1 MQWLAGLSV
10 RRPVLAA
17 VIILAMV
24 FLGAFSYAGLK
35 VERFPNVDIPFVIV
49 TVVDPGA
56 SPEEIE
62 GDVTNKIEDAV
73 SSVSGIDHTQSTS
86 AEGVSIVSIQF
97 VLEKNIDVAAQ
108 DVQNKINSIP
118 DLPAGIDPPTV
129 FKFDPSALPI
139 MTVALS
145 ASRPVRDLSE
155 YADKVLRPQLEGAAG
170 VGQVTLI
177 GDQARQINIVVD
189 PDRLA
194 AYGLPV
200 TSVLSAVQNQ
210 NVQLPAGNV
219 DQGNTQ
225 LTLRALN
232 RVTSPRELTTVGLT
246 TRSGRPVTLG
256 DVAAVEDGAAEAV
269 TTANVNGTPAVLLSI
284 TKQSGAN
291 TVNVVHAL
299 KARLHQM
306 APLLPAGYDLRVVR
320 DQSVFVEASTAA
332 VQEHLIVGSI
342 LAAFVVFLF
351 LGNWRPTVIAALA
364 IPTSIIAT
372 FTLIAWLG
380 MTLNMI
386 TLLALALVVGIVID
400 DAIVVLENIYRLM
413 KEKGLPPAQA
423 AVEGTREIGPA
434 VTATTLSLI
443 AVFLPLAFMSG
454 IVGQF
459 MKSFGW
465 TMAFSIAVSLIVSF
479 TLTPSLSARWLR
491 AERRPRGPD
500 GSGSQGASADASAPA
515 DSAAGHHQIEAL
527 VDTGVGSDASAERGR
542 VYGALDR
549 GYHRLLEW
557 ALRRRWAVI
566 ALTLLTLVSIGPIGA
581 AVHKNFLPEDDQS
594 QLEVVAR
601 APEGWTLDATSRFAT
616 QLASEIRHLS
626 GVDYTIVTAGDNPQH
641 SPNRFTIFVQLVDLG
656 KRHVTQQAL
665 YGQIRDRIL
674 SRYAYL
680 GLQSQVEAT
689 SEFGGSGG
697 FQPVDYVVSGPDL
710 AVLTR
715 AGDRGLAAL
724 KSIPGVVDARSS
736 LVSGAPQLGMRVDR
750 GRAADLGVNAVDA
763 ANAMYMLV
771 QGIEVK
777 SAKYAEAGQQ
787 YKIVIRADKRYRS
800 NEQLLA
806 ELPVGSSTTGI
817 ASLEQVVTT
826 SRGAGPSEISHYN
839 RRRQVELTANLQPGT
854 SQAAVLQQLD
864 RKMRALGLGPAY
876 DMTFTGQALE
886 QGRQAAAFMTSF
898 MMSFVFMYLVLAAQ
912 FESWIHPVTILL
924 SLPLT
929 VPFALLSILMLNGS
943 LNILSQLG
951 ILVLF
956 GVVKKNAILQIDRA
970 NHLRAAGMDRNAAI
984 IQASRDRLRPILM
997 TTIAFVAGMIPL
1009 FISRGVGAETNRAMS
1024 SVIIGGQVFSLVL
1037 TLVAI
1042 PVIYSYFD
1050 DLQHVGVWAW
1060 VARRFGRPRGAGV
1073 PAMTGGS
1080 E

>member
-1 MQWLAGLSV
+1 MQWLAGISV

-62 GDVTNKIEDAV
+62 TDVSNKIEDAV
-73 SSVSGIDHTQSTS
+73 SSVSGIDHIQSTS
-86 AEGVSIVSIQF
+86 AEGVAIISIQF

-108 DVQNKINSIP
+108 DVQNKINGIP

-129 FKFDPSALPI
+129 FKFDPSAIPV
-139 MTVALS
+139 MTLALS
-145 ASRPVRDLSE
+145 ANKPVRDLSE
-155 YADKVLRPQLEGAAG
+155 YANKTLRHQLEGADG

-177 GDQARQINIVVD
+177 GEQARQINIWVD
-189 PDRLA
+189 PDKLA

-200 TSVLSAVQNQ
+200 TSILNAVQNQ

-225 LTLRALN
+225 LTLRALS
-232 RVTSPRELTTVGLT
+232 RVTSPSELTTVGVAM
-246 TRSGRPVTLG
+246 RSGRPVTLG
-256 DVAAVEDGAAEAV
+256 DVATVEDGAAEAV
-269 TTANVNGTPAVLLSI
+269 TTANVNGTPTVLLQI

-291 TVNVVHAL
+291 TVNVVNAL
-299 KARLHQM
+299 KARLKTL
-306 APLLPAGYDLRVVR
+306 APLLPAGYNLRVVR

-332 VQEHLIVGSI
+332 VQEHLLIGSL
-342 LAAFVVFLF
+342 LAALVVFFF
-351 LGNWRPTVIAALA
+351 LGNWRPTIIAALA
-364 IPTSIIAT
+364 IPTSIIST
-372 FTLIAWLG
+372 FTLISALG

-413 KEKGLPPAQA
+413 QEKGLPPAQA
-423 AVEGTREIGPA
+423 AIAGTREIGPA

-465 TMAFSIAVSLIVSF
+465 TMAFSIAVSLLVSF
-479 TLTPSLSARWLR
+479 TLTPSLSARWLKPARVKATNGARPGGTSAGGGAAR
-491 AERRPRGPD
+491 AGGTAAD
-500 GSGSQGASADASAPA
+500 G
-515 DSAAGHHQIEAL
+515 AAA
-527 VDTGVGSDASAERGR
+527 DTGLGDDATAERGR
-542 VYGALDR
+542 FYAMLDR
-549 GYHRLLEW
+549 GYHRLLDW
-557 ALRRRWAVI
+557 SLGHRWAVV
-566 ALTLLTLVSIGPIGA
+566 ALTLVTLVSIGPLGA

-594 QLEVVAR
+594 QLEVVVR
-601 APEGWTLDATSRFAT
+601 APEGWTLEATDRFGT
-616 QLASEIRHLS
+616 QLASEIRRLP
-626 GVDYTIVTAGDNPQH
+626 GIDYTLVTAGDDPQRT
-641 SPNRFTIFVQLVDLG
+641 PNRFTIFIKLVDIG
-656 KRHVTQQAL
+656 KRHLSQSAYYRL
-665 YGQIRDRIL
+665 IRDRVL
-674 SRYAYL
+674 ARYAYL

-710 AVLTR
+710 ATLTR
-715 AGDRGLAAL
+715 AGDRGLEVL
-724 KSIPGVVDARSS
+724 RSIPGVVDARSS

-750 GRAADLGVNAVDA
+750 QRAADLGVNAVDA

-777 SAKYAEAGQQ
+777 TAKYTEAGQQ
-787 YKIVIRADKRYRS
+787 YKIVIRADKLHRS
-800 NEQLLA
+800 NEQVLA
-806 ELPVGSSTTGI
+806 ELPVGSSTAGL
-817 ASLEQVVTT
+817 AALEQVVAT
-826 SRGAGPSEISHYN
+826 SHGAGPSEITHYN
-839 RRRQVELTANLQPGT
+839 RKRQVELTANLLPGT

-864 RKMRALGLGPAY
+864 RKMRALNLGPAY

-898 MMSFVFMYLVLAAQ
+898 MLSFVFMYLVLAAQ

-929 VPFALLSILMLNGS
+929 VPFALLSILLLNGS

-970 NHLRAAGMDRNAAI
+970 NHLQAAGLDRNAAI

-1009 FISRGVGAETNRAMS
+1009 AISRGVGAETNRAMS
-1024 SVIIGGQVFSLVL
+1024 SVIIGGQVLSLLL

-1050 DLQHVGVWAW
+1050 DLQRVGV
-1060 VARRFGRPRGAGV
+1060 VQSITRRFSRRRTIAGASLPQG
-1073 PAMTGGS
+1073 AGGS

>member
-1 MQWLAGLSV
+1 AG
-10 RRPVLAA
+10 
-17 VIILAMV
+17 
-24 FLGAFSYAGLK
+24 
-35 VERFPNVDIPFVIV
+35 
-49 TVVDPGA
+49 
-56 SPEEIE
+56 
-62 GDVTNKIEDAV
+62 
-73 SSVSGIDHTQSTS
+73 
-86 AEGVSIVSIQF
+86 
-97 VLEKNIDVAAQ
+97 
-108 DVQNKINSIP
+108 
-118 DLPAGIDPPTV
+118 
-129 FKFDPSALPI
+129 
-139 MTVALS
+139 
-145 ASRPVRDLSE
+145 
-155 YADKVLRPQLEGAAG
+155 G
-170 VGQVTLI
+170 VGQVTLV
-177 GDQARQINIVVD
+177 GDQARQINIWVD

-200 TSVLSAVQNQ
+200 TSVLTAVQNQ

-225 LTLRALN
+225 LTLRALS
-232 RVTSPRELTTVGLT
+232 RVTSPSELTTVGLT
-246 TRSGRPVTLG
+246 TRDGHPVTLG
-256 DVAAVEDGAAEAV
+256 DVAAVEDGAAEPV
-269 TTANVNGTPAVLLSI
+269 TTANVNGTPAVLLQI

-291 TVNVVHAL
+291 TVNVVRAL
-299 KARLHQM
+299 KERLR
-306 APLLPAGYDLRVVR
+306 AITPLLPAGYDLRVVR

-332 VQEHLIVGSI
+332 VQEHLIIGSM
-342 LAAFVVFLF
+342 LAALVVLLF
-351 LGNWRPTVIAALA
+351 LGSWRPTIIAALA
-364 IPTSIIAT
+364 IPTSIIST
-372 FTLIAWLG
+372 FTLISALG

-413 KEKGLPPAQA
+413 KEKGMPPMQA

-479 TLTPSLSARWLR
+479 TLTPSLSARWLSARRNGR
-491 AERRPRGPD
+491 ATTG
-500 GSGSQGASADASAPA
+500 GGKNGAAGNAPVDTGLGA
-515 DSAAGHHQIEAL
+515 DSA
-527 VDTGVGSDASAERGR
+527 AERGR
-542 VYGALDR
+542 VYGALDH
-549 GYHRLLEW
+549 GYRRLLEW
-557 ALRRRWAVI
+557 SLRHRWAVI
-566 ALTLLTLVSIGPIGA
+566 AFTLVTLVSIAPIGA

-594 QLEVVAR
+594 QLEVVVR
-601 APEGWTLDATSRFAT
+601 APEGWTLDATNRFGT
-616 QLASEIRHLS
+616 QLAAEIRRLP
-626 GVDYTIVTAGDNPQH
+626 GVDYTIVTAGDDAQH
-641 SPNRFTIFVQLVDLG
+641 TPNRFTIFVRLVDLG
-656 KRHVTQQAL
+656 KRKVPQQAL

-674 SRYAYL
+674 SRYTYL

-715 AGDRGLAAL
+715 AGDRGLQVL
-724 KSIPGVVDARSS
+724 RSIPGVVDARSS

-750 GRAADLGVNAVDA
+750 QRAADLGVNAVDA

-777 SAKYAEAGQQ
+777 TAKYAEAGQQ
-787 YKIVIRADKRYRS
+787 YKIVIRADKQHRS

-806 ELPVGSSTTGI
+806 ELPVNSSMAGV
-817 ASLEQVVTT
+817 AALEQVVTT
-826 SRGAGPSEISHYN
+826 TRGTGPSEITHYN
-839 RRRQVELTANLQPGT
+839 RRRQVELTANLLPGT
-854 SQAAVLQQLD
+854 SQAAVLNQLD
-864 RKMRALGLGPAY
+864 RKMRALNLGPAY

-929 VPFALLSILMLNGS
+929 VPFALLSILFLNGS

-970 NHLRAAGMDRNAAI
+970 NHLRAAGLDRNAAI

-1050 DLQHVGVWAW
+1050 DLQHAGIRGWF
-1060 VARRFGRPRGAGV
+1060 ARRFSRPRAGIRGVSPATEGAGG
-1073 PAMTGGS
+1073 A